1 MQNYSKDQPQRFTRA
16 ARGALLASA
25 LFSTVAHAQ
34 TESGAADDAAGADE
48 EITVTALKRN
58 LSAQDTPAT
67 VAIVSGDLIA
77 KTNIT
82 SALDL
87 PAITPGVI
95 IQSAPGALAV
105 ASIRGIGSNASNQS
119 FDQSVALFVDGVFTA
134 RGRDYASS
142 LFDVSDIQVI
152 KGSQSAVL
160 GKNTTIGA
168 IAMNTNRPAF
178 DFGFNASY
186 SHEFALGDDTLDAMV
201 NIPLSDKFAVRV
213 AGRVTDLEGWVKND
227 LTGKE
232 SPQVVTWAGRVSVR
246 WQPTSTLDW
255 NTSYQHETYESEGQ
269 VLYVAGDTQGRV
281 AAYAAAAGDP
291 NFTAAFNDRTR
302 ATPRPGFPDTFAKNA
317 SHRVVSTLNYTPD
330 SGFEFTSIS
339 SYFKST
345 GSLLNNNNAVI
356 NAPVI
361 FFADRAGDRTFTQEL
376 RMSTPEFGIFSFMAG
391 GLYYHNI
398 YNFDVGFDAVA
409 PSPIVGAE
417 RTRFRQKTVDWSGF
431 ASLDAKISD
440 RFTLTGSVRYTTED
454 RDADYARDIIRNGNL
469 IAAIYQPFA
478 PVSLSRSQD
487 YIDAAAS
494 AKFDVSDNAII
505 YASYGKGSKTG
516 GFANAPNNPT
526 ILRPDGT
533 STAEYD
539 DEVAKTAEIGIKIGR
554 ASGTHVNV
562 ALFNVDVDNFQTS
575 LFSGTSFIVKN
586 IDIRSRGAELEAMW
600 RPMDELS
607 FSLNGTYADAVNKQP
622 AANERRELVRAPKW
636 SGVAAINYDT
646 QLSDELKFS
655 ANANAE
661 LRSGFYFQDAL
672 NSTVPK
678 TNTYMKVGLRL
689 GIEHKPSGIEVA
701 LIGRN
706 LSDKRVPNYGTG
718 LFPGIAGAY
727 LASSE
732 TPRTVALQ
740 ISVRH

>member
-1 MQNYSKDQPQRFTRA
+1 MKNFSKNEPRRLTNA

-25 LFSTVAHAQ
+25 LFSTLAHAQ
-34 TESGAADDAAGADE
+34 TDNGAEANGAEDVAGADE

-77 KTNIT
+77 RTNIT

-168 IAMNTNRPAF
+168 IAMNTNKPAF

-232 SPQVVTWAGRVSVR
+232 SPKVATWAGRVSVR

-302 ATPRPGFPDTFAKNA
+302 ATPRAGFPDTFAKNA
-317 SHRVVSTLNYTPD
+317 ELHPGQRVRVHFDHQL
-330 SGFEFTSIS
+330 F
-339 SYFKST
+339 
-345 GSLLNNNNAVI
+345 
-356 NAPVI
+356 
-361 FFADRAGDRTFTQEL
+361 QE
-376 RMSTPEFGIFSFMAG
+376 
-391 GLYYHNI
+391 H
-398 YNFDVGFDAVA
+398 
-409 PSPIVGAE
+409 
-417 RTRFRQKTVDWSGF
+417 GF
-431 ASLDAKISD
+431 AP
-440 RFTLTGSVRYTTED
+440 
-454 RDADYARDIIRNGNL
+454 
-469 IAAIYQPFA
+469 Q
-478 PVSLSRSQD
+478 Q
-487 YIDAAAS
+487 
-494 AKFDVSDNAII
+494 
-505 YASYGKGSKTG
+505 
-516 GFANAPNNPT
+516 
-526 ILRPDGT
+526 
-533 STAEYD
+533 
-539 DEVAKTAEIGIKIGR
+539 
-554 ASGTHVNV
+554 
-562 ALFNVDVDNFQTS
+562 Q
-575 LFSGTSFIVKN
+575 
-586 IDIRSRGAELEAMW
+586 
-600 RPMDELS
+600 
-607 FSLNGTYADAVNKQP
+607 
-622 AANERRELVRAPKW
+622 
-636 SGVAAINYDT
+636 
-646 QLSDELKFS
+646 
-655 ANANAE
+655 
-661 LRSGFYFQDAL
+661 
-672 NSTVPK
+672 
-678 TNTYMKVGLRL
+678 
-689 GIEHKPSGIEVA
+689 
-701 LIGRN
+701 
-706 LSDKRVPNYGTG
+706 
-718 LFPGIAGAY
+718 
-727 LASSE
+727 
-732 TPRTVALQ
+732 
-740 ISVRH
+740 